1 METNY
6 LMFGGKINIFQFI
19 VLKEMKYIFSA
30 IIFNREMNKMK
41 TKYWRFENETG
52 NFYRTI

>member
-19 VLKEMKYIFSA
+19 VFKKMKYIFSA